1 MMMKSALRRDV
12 DALLSRIEGLN
23 DEAKGDDALTNDDGQ
38 LKMELNR
45 SNERGNALAR

>member
-23 DEAKGDDALTNDDGQ
+23 DDAALTNDDGQ
-38 LKMELNR
+38 LKMELG
-45 SNERGNALAR
+45 SIERERNALAR